1 MNFSKKKLL
10 SLIQENINEMAMD
23 YDTPDRPHTDVTSK
37 LATGETPL
45 KKVPLPRTGNEPNN
59 NFQEL
64 LASERYRQVVAK
76 VRQYTGDNTPMNA
89 DRNVGQLAQTMM
101 NAHNNIVR
109 TEMAHREELQQL
121 AVELVTKE
129 MGIPEG
135 AFQFDVKI
143 VGMGEIDDSDFN
155 RENPEQQNEPQMPE
169 VNTEV
174 EIDLMNDLEQLNL
187 EKAKRR
193 LINSM
198 IQGASKKGHY
208 MYHLVP
214 ERIQQITG
222 SDNLVNQYG
231 ILMSINDT
239 LYWQLGDQT
248 MQQMMS
254 GGGIGGKEEVDR
266 NTDPPTIRV
275 RALNFPICVHEI
287 IKGIMEVFAVQGQP
301 SDEDMNQRVS
311 ESEDT
316 LEKEMWDLRLGPAI
330 WDRVRLQFPEDIL
343 TDENRVELQNY
354 LFQGIVQLPA
364 KKFLVFMKEV
374 ISSSENGK
382 RLLNEL
388 MENIYKKFNGEE
400 IEEDTFDDDLDTLTD
415 ETDNDDL
422 KDFLSG
428 IPGITLSNDNDD
440 DEEDDDSYFDELG
453 FDRPKK

>member
-1 MNFSKKKLL
+1 MRISKKKLL
-10 SLIQENINEMAMD
+10 SLIQENISEMAMD
-23 YDTPDRPHTDVTSK
+23 YDTPDRPNSDITGK

-45 KKVPLPRTGNEPNN
+45 KKVPLPKTGNEPNN

-76 VRQYTGDNTPMNA
+76 VRQYTGDNTPMNS
-89 DRNVGQLAQTMM
+89 DRNVGQLARTMM
-101 NAHNNIVR
+101 NSHNNIVR
-109 TEMAHREELQQL
+109 IEMAHREELQQL
-121 AVELVTKE
+121 AIELVTKE
-129 MGIPEG
+129 MGIPDG

-143 VGMGEIDDSDFN
+143 VGMGEIDNTDFN

-222 SDNLVNQYG
+222 SDTLLNQYG

-248 MQQMMS
+248 MQQMMN

-266 NTDPPTIRV
+266 DTDPPTIRV

-287 IKGIMEVFAVQGQP
+287 IKGIMEVFAIQGQP

-343 TDENRVELQNY
+343 IDETKVELQNY

-364 KKFLVFMKEV
+364 KKFLVLMKEV
-374 ISSSENGK
+374 ISKSENGK

-400 IEEDTFDDDLDTLTD
+400 IEDDEFDSDLDELTD
-415 ETDNDDL
+415 ETDNDEL
-422 KDFLSG
+422 KDFISG
-428 IPGITLSNDNDD
+428 IPGISLSNDND
-440 DEEDDDSYFDELG
+440 EEDDDDDLFKELG
-453 FDRPKK
+453 LDKPTK